1 MFLIE
6 IGEPFFDFFAH
17 GDGLLEV
24 LVLRLEDVDAIVD
37 DGALLE
43 QLPLLAG
50 RVLGQD
56 RFGAPEDMGSAIDSA
71 ESEVSERAGKGLDGR
86 IRVESYFCHIIAW
99 AETHPG
105 NHPRRK
111 PLLPKAEGRS
121 ASRPA
126 RLRSA
131 NTEEFYAF
139 A

>member
-1 MFLIE
+1 MFFIE

-17 GDGLLEV
+17 GNGLLEV

-43 QLPLLAG
+43 QLPLLSG

-86 IRVESYFCHIIAW
+86 VRVESYFCH
-99 AETHPG
+99 
-105 NHPRRK
+105 NY
-111 PLLPKAEGRS
+111 L
-121 ASRPA
+121 
-126 RLRSA
+126 
-131 NTEEFYAF
+131 
-139 A
+139 

>member
-43 QLPLLAG
+43 QLPLLSG

-71 ESEVSERAGKGLDGR
+71 ESEVSERAGKGTSHSEKVFR
-86 IRVESYFCHIIAW
+86 
-99 AETHPG
+99 ETP
-105 NHPRRK
+105 
-111 PLLPKAEGRS
+111 AAS
-121 ASRPA
+121 ASCDLDIDLYFIHA
-126 RLRSA
+126 C
-131 NTEEFYAF
+131 F
-139 A
+139 

>member
-17 GDGLLEV
+17 GNGLLDI

-56 RFGAPEDMGSAIDSA
+56 GFGAPEDMGSAIDSA
-71 ESEVSERAGKGLDGR
+71 ESEVSERAGKGTSHSEKVFR
-86 IRVESYFCHIIAW
+86 
-99 AETHPG
+99 ETP
-105 NHPRRK
+105 
-111 PLLPKAEGRS
+111 AAS
-121 ASRPA
+121 ASCDLDIDLYFIHA
-126 RLRSA
+126 C
-131 NTEEFYAF
+131 F
-139 A
+139 

>member
-17 GDGLLEV
+17 GNGLLDI

-56 RFGAPEDMGSAIDSA
+56 RFGALEDMGSAIDSA
-71 ESEVSERAGKGLDGR
+71 ESESSE
-86 IRVESYFCHIIAW
+86 
-99 AETHPG
+99 
-105 NHPRRK
+105 
-111 PLLPKAEGRS
+111 
-121 ASRPA
+121 
-126 RLRSA
+126 
-131 NTEEFYAF
+131 
-139 A
+139 

>member
-86 IRVESYFCHIIAW
+86 IRVESYFCHIMAW
-99 AETHPG
+99 AEPPHDCVIT
-105 NHPRRK
+105 NH
-111 PLLPKAEGRS
+111 LYS
-121 ASRPA
+121 AFVSPCA
-126 RLRSA
+126 SSVCKH
-131 NTEEFYAF
+131 
-139 A
+139 

>member
-17 GDGLLEV
+17 GNGLLDI

-71 ESEVSERAGKGLDGR
+71 ESEVSERAGKGTSHSEKVFR
-86 IRVESYFCHIIAW
+86 
-99 AETHPG
+99 ETP
-105 NHPRRK
+105 
-111 PLLPKAEGRS
+111 AAS
-121 ASRPA
+121 ASCDLDIDLYFIHA
-126 RLRSA
+126 C
-131 NTEEFYAF
+131 F
-139 A
+139 